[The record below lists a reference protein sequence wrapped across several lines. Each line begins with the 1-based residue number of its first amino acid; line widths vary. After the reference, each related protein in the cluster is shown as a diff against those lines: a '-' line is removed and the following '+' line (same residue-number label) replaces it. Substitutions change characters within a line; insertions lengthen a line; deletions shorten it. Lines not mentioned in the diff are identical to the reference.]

1 MLIHEKI
8 ATVFL
13 PDIAKK
19 LHDAKVEIRGCDR
32 TYKILKNIKQ
42 ATDEDFYN
50 EYLDLIL
57 NIKVVNSLDDAIA
70 HMAKYG
76 SNHSDAIVTD
86 KVANALRFTK
96 EVDSAAVYVN
106 ASTRFTDGYDL
117 RILAAMYEDAR
128 MLGAFPVQGHLKGS
142 SYKFVVF

>member
-86 KVANALRFTK
+86 NDANALRCGH
-96 EVDSAAVYVN
+96 VQDRSRGSPRSATLHN
-106 ASTRFTDGYDL
+106 STWESTAS
-117 RILAAMYEDAR
+117 A
-128 MLGAFPVQGHLKGS
+128 GS
-142 SYKFVVF
+142 IVLD